1 MVNFKMIWS
10 CENWLV
16 GFKRSRIFYSESLW
30 DKDRENKMF
39 AIVSARI
46 AYWMMWFGGGGD
58 IMTNFYFIF
67 LTMMTSFSSQQPT
80 KSLNINCPK
89 ISNWDKYGIRYINI
103 LYQNLKKGN
112 YQTA

>member
-46 AYWMMWFGGGGD
+46 AYWMMWFGGGGGHYD
-58 IMTNFYFIF
+58 KLLFYFF
-67 LTMMTSFSSQQPT
+67 DHDDQLF
-80 KSLNINCPK
+80 KSATNQIIKHKLPKNIKLGQIWNK
-89 ISNWDKYGIRYINI
+89 IY
-103 LYQNLKKGN
+103 
-112 YQTA
+112 